1 MFFLWK
7 NKPASV
13 LSSSGEW
20 LPKQEIRNR
29 LNEIRIFASAGE
41 ARHVQRSK
49 YNKKGVSVLIDK
61 TFKEKAKLQKLPVCK
76 EAATQNPDDCFDGKM
91 PTYGEYLDVLCD
103 GVAGQDSRIIF
114 PSANQELT
122 AHTPL
127 IQEIH
132 ETLGRLADFM
142 SKLNGHEQRLSNEIR
157 QIDLLVA
164 DRLHQAEIFELTD
177 EESQTFVRELHEAQ
191 IERRRRKNELSA
203 LMSCKEVL
211 RQVSIDDI
219 KRAINDIEMLGSQ
232 KYRCKALSESD
243 PFVQKHVKL

>member
-20 LPKQEIRNR
+20 IPKQEIRNR

-91 PTYGEYLDVLCD
+91 LLMVSTWMSSVMASPGRTAGSFSRLPTR
-103 GVAGQDSRIIF
+103 S
-114 PSANQELT
+114 
-122 AHTPL
+122 
-127 IQEIH
+127 
-132 ETLGRLADFM
+132 
-142 SKLNGHEQRLSNEIR
+142 
-157 QIDLLVA
+157 
-164 DRLHQAEIFELTD
+164 
-177 EESQTFVRELHEAQ
+177 
-191 IERRRRKNELSA
+191 
-203 LMSCKEVL
+203 
-211 RQVSIDDI
+211 
-219 KRAINDIEMLGSQ
+219 
-232 KYRCKALSESD
+232 
-243 PFVQKHVKL
+243 

>member
-20 LPKQEIRNR
+20 IPKQEIRNR

-91 PTYGEYLDVLCD
+91 PTYGEYLL
-103 GVAGQDSRIIF
+103 S
-114 PSANQELT
+114 
-122 AHTPL
+122 L
-127 IQEIH
+127 IHI
-132 ETLGRLADFM
+132 
-142 SKLNGHEQRLSNEIR
+142 
-157 QIDLLVA
+157 
-164 DRLHQAEIFELTD
+164 
-177 EESQTFVRELHEAQ
+177 
-191 IERRRRKNELSA
+191 
-203 LMSCKEVL
+203 
-211 RQVSIDDI
+211 
-219 KRAINDIEMLGSQ
+219 
-232 KYRCKALSESD
+232 SE
-243 PFVQKHVKL
+243 PTRH